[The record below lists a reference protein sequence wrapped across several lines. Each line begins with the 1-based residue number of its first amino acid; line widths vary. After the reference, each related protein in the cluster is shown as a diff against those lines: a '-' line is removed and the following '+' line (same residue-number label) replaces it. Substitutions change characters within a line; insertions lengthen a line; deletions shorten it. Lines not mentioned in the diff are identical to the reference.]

1 MPAEP
6 SISDS
11 RHSSVAKSHSDSDTW
26 LLLAGRPD
34 AEIELT
40 LTFGDDE
47 KAVENVLKK
56 DKLLI
61 FTVPVFGVLSTAP
74 GTLTLK
80 CGDEIVKIPV
90 TQRPIEQKA
99 DETPSTSVDNSH
111 LFQFAENG
119 DSQQLTR
126 PFAHAFHK
134 TDNEGNTVL
143 HIAARNQQSFA
154 MRTFLSSCE
163 SLSDEERKTLLNK
176 RNSRGQTALQ
186 CAIRAGDADSVHYLI
201 ASGAPLDTPDNHQNT
216 AFHYLG
222 DTYSDAIFKEVIEA
236 GSGMNEELE
245 KKNQQGQTPLIVAVT
260 RLKLSLVEMLLD
272 TGLQVDGADATG
284 RTALMHAITMNDPD
298 IIAHLLQKGADV
310 NHQDENGDTPLLLSK
325 QASNFY
331 IMGALLDAGA
341 DPAVKNSKGICL
353 ADNPDQTTRDVIAG
367 QRIAPELKPFG
378 QAHNPL
384 FGRSVGGGG
393 ADGGSGSESGE
404 DIPIQIDESPRS
416 SRPSTAGRRA
426 GDPIPISAGSALD
439 DDEDLGMSPE
449 QGPSS
454 STTPG
459 RSRKSRFES
468 SNFAKDDISSLDYLT
483 RLRLSK
489 ILDNNAK
496 WQDLA
501 MELEC
506 GHMTELIQI
515 CADENSSPTMIFLD
529 QYEMV
534 PGSKVSAMRTGFVA
548 LGLPECV
555 KLLDERVTY

>member
-47 KAVENVLKK
+47 KAVENC
-56 DKLLI
+56 
-61 FTVPVFGVLSTAP
+61 FEEGQES
-74 GTLTLK
+74 
-80 CGDEIVKIPV
+80 C
-90 TQRPIEQKA
+90 
-99 DETPSTSVDNSH
+99 TSRRVISSH
-111 LFQFAENG
+111 LQCG
-119 DSQQLTR
+119 L
-126 PFAHAFHK
+126 
-134 TDNEGNTVL
+134 
-143 HIAARNQQSFA
+143 
-154 MRTFLSSCE
+154 FLSSCE
-163 SLSDEERKTLLNK
+163 SLSDEERKTLA
-176 RNSRGQTALQ
+176 G
-186 CAIRAGDADSVHYLI
+186 GDAARHR
-201 ASGAPLDTPDNHQNT
+201 ASSRWG
-216 AFHYLG
+216 
-222 DTYSDAIFKEVIEA
+222 
-236 GSGMNEELE
+236 
-245 KKNQQGQTPLIVAVT
+245 
-260 RLKLSLVEMLLD
+260 
-272 TGLQVDGADATG
+272 DATG

-325 QASNFY
+325 QARPAISY